1 MHVTF
6 FNTPYNVLIA
16 HVTLQTF
23 DLSISDWINLCV
35 LNIFFFFFFNKLL
48 FCTNCNRI
56 ILKNSNETRSGTM
69 DSFSR
74 YNESL
79 CDNKKPIIK
88 TLHRD
93 HSFIL
98 TILILRTILKM
109 NVKIAEINPI
119 IKTWISP
126 YQPYQNR
133 LVPYTA
139 IHWSNIYIWSI

>member
-1 MHVTF
+1 
-6 FNTPYNVLIA
+6 
-16 HVTLQTF
+16 
-23 DLSISDWINLCV
+23 
-35 LNIFFFFFFNKLL
+35 
-48 FCTNCNRI
+48 
-56 ILKNSNETRSGTM
+56 M

-74 YNESL
+74 YNEAL

-126 YQPYQNR
+126 YQPYQKDWCHK
-133 LVPYTA
+133 PPSTGQTY
-139 IHWSNIYIWSI
+139 IYGQYNIPSS